1 MTLDLTRHAADAR
14 PLPLAAAAA
23 KTPGRQA
30 TTATTAPAAQGTRPK
45 LTRLA
50 LRAPGEVRFL
60 DVAAID
66 SIDAAG
72 NYCRLWVGQQAHRI
86 RRGITELE
94 HRLDPEQFLRVHR
107 STLVNLERIESL
119 RIARNGQYLIILRG
133 GRRLSVGRTYR
144 AALAE
149 RLLLDDEER

>member
-1 MTLDLTRHAADAR
+1 MTLDLT
-14 PLPLAAAAA
+14 PAAASRNLSLAGAGHDTSGRRGDAEPA
-23 KTPGRQA
+23 KTI
-30 TTATTAPAAQGTRPK
+30 RPR
-45 LTRLA
+45 LSRLA
-50 LRAPGEVRFL
+50 LRTPGEVRFL

-72 NYCRLWVGQQAHRI
+72 NYCRLWVGAQAHRI

-94 HRLDPEQFLRVHR
+94 HRLDPDQFLRVHR

-119 RIARNGQYLIILRG
+119 RIARNGQYLIIVRG

-149 RLLLDDEER
+149 RLLLDDDDR

>member
-1 MTLDLTRHAADAR
+1 MLMTLDLTPRPADPR
-14 PLPLAAAAA
+14 TLSLAAAGGSPPTRRAA
-23 KTPGRQA
+23 A
-30 TTATTAPAAQGTRPK
+30 EPARTIRPK

-60 DVAAID
+60 DVASID

-72 NYCRLWVGQQAHRI
+72 NYCRLWVGGQAHRI

-107 STLVNLERIESL
+107 STLVNLEHIESL

-149 RLLLDDEER
+149 RLLLDDDDQ

>member
-1 MTLDLTRHAADAR
+1 RHSAQPR
-14 PLPLAAAAA
+14 HPSLAAAPPPDAIRPA
-23 KTPGRQA
+23 LDALPGRDR
-30 TTATTAPAAQGTRPK
+30 RPR

-60 DVAAID
+60 DVTAID

-72 NYCRLWVGQQAHRI
+72 NYCRLWVGTQAHRI

-94 HRLDPEQFLRVHR
+94 RRLDPEQFLRVHR

-133 GRRLSVGRTYR
+133 G
-144 AALAE
+144 
-149 RLLLDDEER
+149 